1 VPEGGS
7 RTCFNGASGAHAD
20 PKGTTMKSFL
30 KEFKDFIATGNLVE
44 VAVAFILALA
54 IKAVIDAFMNSI
66 VNPLIGAIVGKPN
79 LDKFLTITVRK
90 DKPDEAIISIGAVLT
105 QVISLIIVGLV
116 LFLVLKAYKKIR
128 KPEVPDSGPT
138 EVELL
143 TEIRDALRA
152 RN

>member
-1 VPEGGS
+1 
-7 RTCFNGASGAHAD
+7 
-20 PKGTTMKSFL
+20 MKNFL

-44 VAVAFILALA
+44 IAVAFILAIA
-54 IKAVIDAFMNSI
+54 VKAVIDAFMNGI
-66 VNPLIGAIVGKPN
+66 VNPVIGAIVGKPN
-79 LDKFLTITVRK
+79 LDNVLSFTVRK
-90 DKPDEAIISIGAVLT
+90 GTKNESTISIGVVLT

-116 LFLVLKAYKKIR
+116 LFMVVKAYNKMR
-128 KPEVPDSGPT
+128 KPAEADSGPS

>member
-1 VPEGGS
+1 
-7 RTCFNGASGAHAD
+7 
-20 PKGTTMKSFL
+20 MKNFV
-30 KEFKDFIATGNLVE
+30 KEFKEFIAKGNLVE
-44 VAVAFILALA
+44 LAVALVLALQF
-54 IKAVIDAFMNSI
+54 KSVIDAFMNSI

-79 LDKFLTITVRK
+79 LDNFLTITVR
-90 DKPDEAIISIGAVLT
+90 EGTSNQATISVGAVLT

-116 LFLVLKAYKKIR
+116 LFLIVKAYNKFR
-128 KPEVPDSGPT
+128 NPTGEPAGPT

>member
-1 VPEGGS
+1 
-7 RTCFNGASGAHAD
+7 
-20 PKGTTMKSFL
+20 MKNFL
-30 KEFKDFIATGNLVE
+30 KEFKDFIATGDLVE
-44 VAVAFILALA
+44 IAVAFILALA

-79 LDKFLTITVRK
+79 LDNFLTIIVRK
-90 DKPDEAIISIGAVLT
+90 GKPDQAIISIGAVLT

-116 LFLVLKAYKKIR
+116 LFMVVKAYNKMR
-128 KPEVPDSGPT
+128 KPAEADSGPS

>member
-1 VPEGGS
+1 
-7 RTCFNGASGAHAD
+7 
-20 PKGTTMKSFL
+20 MKNFL

-79 LDKFLTITVRK
+79 LDHFLTFTLRK
-90 DKPDEAIISIGAVLT
+90 ATAKQEASILSVGAVLT
-105 QVISLIIVGLV
+105 QLISLIIVGLV
-116 LFLVLKAYKKIR
+116 LFVVLKAYNKMR
-128 KPEVPDSGPT
+128 KPVEAAPAGPT

-143 TEIRDALRA
+143 AQIRDELRA
-152 RN
+152 RP